1 MTTSS
6 YSVGDRVAVAR
17 LNYITGVLS
26 NNLGTVVALSITD
39 SMVEIRLL
47 NAIAPTD
54 TTWYFTSSKL
64 LIKIS

>member
-17 LNYITGVLS
+17 LNHITGVLS
-26 NNLGTVVALSITD
+26 NNLGTVVALSASD
-39 SMVEIRLL
+39 SMVEIRLV

-54 TTWYFTSSKL
+54 TTWYFTSCNL